1 MDPNYSA
8 TFRGYFYELIWPS
21 DIGSRTI
28 DNKLT
33 EITHFVCLY
42 EEDND
47 TVDGV
52 AMCFSLVSFLQ
63 LIDPFKTLIF
73 LRHSSLL
80 SLYLSVDE
88 TMQIL
93 EFIRITVIQ
102 PQATVI
108 RYLSALLYD
117 SAFASNF

>member
-1 MDPNYSA
+1 
-8 TFRGYFYELIWPS
+8 
-21 DIGSRTI
+21 
-28 DNKLT
+28 
-33 EITHFVCLY
+33 
-42 EEDND
+42 
-47 TVDGV
+47 
-52 AMCFSLVSFLQ
+52 MCFSLVSFLQ